1 MPNKALM
8 LDIFRLE
15 PTISNFDFLL
25 FNIPKLLNIFNQSA
39 SLLFLVVTIPPSPVV
54 IDFLG

>member
-1 MPNKALM
+1 M

-25 FNIPKLLNIFNQSA
+25 FNIPKLLNIFNHSA